1 MKRTRFLLVLDTILL
16 VAIILLIEPRFT
28 DLPIHEWLG
37 IAAIPLI
44 LLHLLLGW
52 GWIVATARR
61 LAVKGAWRS
70 KINALLNTALFV
82 SFVITVF
89 SGIMTSFIAL
99 PSLGIPARNFE
110 SWQVLHNQWSVY
122 LQVLAGLHVALNW
135 GWIVGAVKRH
145 VLARPTQRSEAAL
158 GALEA
163 AES

>member
-16 VAIILLIEPRFT
+16 LSIILLIEPRFT

-37 IAAIPLI
+37 IAVIPLI
-44 LLHLLLGW
+44 LIHLLLGW
-52 GWIVATARR
+52 RWIVTTWTR

-89 SGIMTSFIAL
+89 SGVMTSFIAL

-110 SWQVLHNQWSVY
+110 PWQALHNQWSVY

-145 VLARPTQRSEAAL
+145 VLARPTARSEAAL